1 MDMEHSPAKRVFY
14 YFEQLSRIP
23 RGSGNTKAVSD
34 YCAAFAREHGLEY
47 YQDKWNNVIIIREA
61 SAGYETHK
69 PYIIQGHLDMVCEKE
84 KGYDIDFETEGLQI
98 FEENG
103 YIRARGT
110 TLGADDGIA
119 VAYALALLEMP
130 DLKSPRLEAVFTVDE
145 ETGMDGAKEIDLSV
159 LKGRHMLNLD
169 SEEEGIFLCG
179 CAGGMCVS
187 SDFSLTREKKYGFLV
202 KLTVTG
208 LEGGHSGSEIDK
220 EHANG
225 VTVLGRVLKALE
237 KRNIPTDLVEIE
249 GGLKDNA
256 IPREAYATLFFH
268 GEEKIIDLCKE
279 EISRLDKILKK
290 EYEGS
295 DPGISLVI
303 EWKNVQTEAQVIRE
317 SRTITDFLFLAPN
330 GVRHMSMDIPGM
342 VETSLNLGI
351 MFASEDTFHVSFSVR
366 SSVGSR
372 KQELA
377 HKIAVLT
384 RLLGGRCSF
393 SGEYPAWEYKRDS
406 VLRERMKET
415 WKKVTGQD
423 PQITVI
429 HAGLECG
436 LFMEKLPDL
445 DCVSFGPQ
453 IDDIHTPKEKLNI
466 HSTELV
472 WKFILELLKKGN
484 L

>member
-1 MDMEHSPAKRVFY
+1 MVMEHSPATRVFY
-14 YFEQLSRIP
+14 YFEQLSHIP
-23 RGSGNTKAVSD
+23 RGSGNTKEVSD

-47 YQDKWNNVIIIREA
+47 YQDELNNVIIIREA
-61 SAGYETHK
+61 SAGYEAHK

-84 KGYDIDFETEGLQI
+84 KGYDIDFKQEGLKI
-98 FEENG
+98 FEDNG
-103 YIRARGT
+103 YIRAEGT

-119 VAYALALLEMP
+119 VAYALALLEKP
-130 DLKSPRLEAVFTVDE
+130 DLQSPRLEAVFTVDE
-145 ETGMDGAKEIDLSV
+145 ETGMDGAKGIDLSV

-187 SDFSLTREKKYGFLV
+187 SDFALTREMKSGFMA

-220 EHANG
+220 EHANA

-237 KRNIPTDLVEIE
+237 KQKIPTALTAIE

-256 IPREAYATLFFH
+256 IPREAFAAFLL
-268 GEEKIIDLCKE
+268 EDEKSIDLCRE
-279 EISRLDKILKK
+279 AIGCMDKILRK
-290 EYEGS
+290 EYAGS
-295 DPGISLVI
+295 DPGIALVF
-303 EWKNVQTEAQVIRE
+303 EAEQTQTQARVIRE
-317 SRTITDFLFLAPN
+317 SATIADFLFLAPN
-330 GVRHMSMDIPGM
+330 GVCHMSTDIAGM

-351 MFASEDTFHVSFSVR
+351 MYAQENMFHVSFSVR
-366 SSVGSR
+366 SSAGSR

-377 HKIAVLT
+377 DKIAVLT
-384 RLLGGRCSF
+384 HLLGGVCSF
-393 SGEYPAWEYKRDS
+393 SGKYPAWEYRKDS
-406 VLRERMKET
+406 VLRERMKKT
-415 WKKVTGQD
+415 WKEVTGQD

-436 LFMEKLPDL
+436 LFMEKLPEL

-453 IDDIHTPKEKLNI
+453 IDDIHTPKEKLSI
-466 HSTELV
+466 RSTELV
-472 WKFILELLKKGN
+472 WEFILELLKKGN